1 MAPCLCAGAPPLHII
16 HCKTRDM
23 PELSPQEDGTAMIL
37 SDGLTTPHQEWD
49 NVGGLPTNNLYY
61 PPGHKLYC
69 SLEISIIHI
78 PTAIHPGKF
87 PELLEWAGDS
97 FLTKVAE
104 TLIGNNSLL
113 DLLLPYQKKHA
124 STEQPLVQILQGNL
138 KISKNAKKVRA
149 VRTLDNLEQT
159 SVCLKNHWMK
169 SSGKRT

>member
-1 MAPCLCAGAPPLHII
+1 MFPTTFIVKQKEPCKNRHLAVTSCAAALTSMAPCLRAGAPPLHII

-78 PTAIHPGKF
+78 PTAIHPGNF
-87 PELLEWAGDS
+87 
-97 FLTKVAE
+97 
-104 TLIGNNSLL
+104 
-113 DLLLPYQKKHA
+113 
-124 STEQPLVQILQGNL
+124 
-138 KISKNAKKVRA
+138 
-149 VRTLDNLEQT
+149 
-159 SVCLKNHWMK
+159 
-169 SSGKRT
+169 